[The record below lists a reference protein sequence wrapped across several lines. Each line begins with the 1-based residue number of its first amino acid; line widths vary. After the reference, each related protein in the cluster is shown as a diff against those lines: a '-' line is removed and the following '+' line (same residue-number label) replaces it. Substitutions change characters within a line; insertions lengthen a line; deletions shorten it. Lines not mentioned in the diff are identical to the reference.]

1 MKLDMGELRSLLL
14 AAFDEGAEGGTD
26 GRGRFYDTLFYAA
39 TIEPLPL
46 NIADDDSLC
55 DLVSRL
61 RNIATRRE

>member
-14 AAFDEGAEGGTD
+14 AAFDEGNDTNGAE
-26 GRGRFYDTLFYAA
+26 RGAFIAALFLADSSA
-39 TIEPLPL
+39 SLPL

-61 RNIATRRE
+61 RNIAARRE